1 MTNILNEL
9 WNGEIHPQDSL
20 IDGNEYYK
28 DLQHLL
34 SRNQADQAETLTNDK
49 KEQYEKYCGTLG
61 EMSSISEKEAFSAV
75 VRFAMRLAAETL
87 IEK

>member
-9 WNGEIHPQDSL
+9 WDGEIHPQDSL

-34 SRNQADQAETLTNDK
+34 SDEQ
-49 KEQYEKYCGTLG
+49 KELFEKYCDTLG
-61 EMSSISEKEAFSAV
+61 EMNSISEKEAFSAG

-87 IEK
+87 SGK

>member
-34 SRNQADQAETLTNDK
+34 SRNQADLAETLSNDQ
-49 KEQYEKYCGTLG
+49 KELFEKYCDTLG
-61 EMSSISEKEAFSAV
+61 EMSSISEKEAISAG

>member
-9 WNGEIHPQDSL
+9 WDGEIHPQDSL

-34 SRNQADQAETLTNDK
+34 SRNQADLAETLSN
-49 KEQYEKYCGTLG
+49 EQKDLFEKYRNTLG
-61 EMSSISEKEAFSAV
+61 AMNSISEKAAFSAG

-87 IEK
+87 SGK